1 MHSVKA
7 DEKQMESTADGAL
20 DPWSC
25 LLLFPFLCSVSQPP
39 PVTIRAGPLVLANN
53 FELYKTTAQ

>member
-1 MHSVKA
+1 MGLHSVKA

-25 LLLFPFLCSVSQPP
+25 FKFVHMTDGVREQNQ
-39 PVTIRAGPLVLANN
+39 VI
-53 FELYKTTAQ
+53 